1 MLTDT
6 HCHLYYEDLKNDLV
20 GVLSRANEL
29 GVTRFICVGTNISD
43 SRECLSISE
52 NNNNIFASVG
62 IHPHDAKD
70 VNDRYIEDIYELM
83 EFGSMI
89 AVGEIG
95 LDYFRNI
102 SDQETQKNI
111 FREQMSIAQDL
122 NMPVIFHNRN
132 ADEDVLTILSEFP
145 NLQCATP

>member
-70 VNDRYIEDIYELM
+70 VNDGYIEDIYELM

-95 LDYFRNI
+95 LHYFRNI
-102 SDQETQKNI
+102 SDQQIQKKV
-111 FREQMSIAQDL
+111 FR
-122 NMPVIFHNRN
+122 
-132 ADEDVLTILSEFP
+132 
-145 NLQCATP
+145 NLMKLERKSYIPTF

>member
-89 AVGEIG
+89 AV
-95 LDYFRNI
+95 
-102 SDQETQKNI
+102 
-111 FREQMSIAQDL
+111 
-122 NMPVIFHNRN
+122 
-132 ADEDVLTILSEFP
+132 
-145 NLQCATP
+145 